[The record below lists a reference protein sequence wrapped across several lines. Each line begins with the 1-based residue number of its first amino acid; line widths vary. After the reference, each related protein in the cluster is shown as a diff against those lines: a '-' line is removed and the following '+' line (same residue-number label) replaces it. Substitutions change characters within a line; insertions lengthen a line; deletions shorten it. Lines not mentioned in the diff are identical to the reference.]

1 MKIKQISVAIEDFVG
16 KLYEITRAL
25 GDAGVN
31 IRALN
36 LVKTLDF
43 GTIRLIVSD
52 VATSRRV
59 LKEMQLL
66 VHMDEVIAVE
76 LADAPGSLAD
86 FLKMIMEA
94 EISVAHMY
102 AVIGSVS
109 GKAVM
114 IFRFKDNDRAI
125 EVLRANGVNMLTPNA
140 LRIYEPV
147 GR

>member
-36 LVKTLDF
+36 LIKTVDF

-52 VATSRRV
+52 VATSQRI
-59 LKEMQLL
+59 LKEMHML
-66 VHMDEVIAVE
+66 VHLDEVVAVE
-76 LADAPGSLAD
+76 LADRPGSLAD
-86 FLKMIMEA
+86 FLKMIKDA
-94 EISVAHMY
+94 EISVAYMY

-109 GKAVM
+109 GKAIM
-114 IFRFKDNDRAI
+114 IFHFKDNDRAI
-125 EVLRANGVNMLTPNA
+125 EVLKENGVKMLTSND
-140 LRIYEPV
+140 LRIYEPI
-147 GR
+147 G